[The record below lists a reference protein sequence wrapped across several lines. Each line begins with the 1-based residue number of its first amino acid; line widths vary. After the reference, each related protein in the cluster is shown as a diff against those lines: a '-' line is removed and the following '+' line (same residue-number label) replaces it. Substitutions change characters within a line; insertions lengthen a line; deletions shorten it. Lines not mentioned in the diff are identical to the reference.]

1 MAVLLLAL
9 ILASASSLCVKERPA
24 HLFCDNEIMFDEMFS
39 DIESLTLNGGIINK
53 ILLARKFPNLKRIII
68 LKSDYLFKQCTILY
82 QTNLQVEGCE
92 TGKKSSNIR

>member
-24 HLFCDNEIMFDEMFS
+24 HLFCEIMFDEMFS

-82 QTNLQVEGCE
+82 QLDLQVEGCE